1 MEEFVKERSIRN
13 CISKGYKYWQRHL
26 GDTFM
31 KVKWRLLLNAFM
43 FTLAVLS
50 YMFHFHWLISLA
62 FLSLSLTNINVKA
75 RQLANGMELE
85 MRGQK
90 LITKNFAYYIGFML
104 HTGIIML
111 AVGLVVSVP
120 VLLLLYMYYAD
131 LETVKMGDPTTITTL
146 YWVILG
152 VSIFVIHAIVAF
164 IETTFAYAE
173 LYVCGTMVARNRPKK
188 EEKNG
193 KFAEISS

>member
-13 CISKGYKYWQRHL
+13 CISKGYKYWQIHL

-85 MRGQK
+85 MRGRK

-104 HTGIIML
+104 HAGIIML

-146 YWVILG
+146 
-152 VSIFVIHAIVAF
+152 
-164 IETTFAYAE
+164 
-173 LYVCGTMVARNRPKK
+173 
-188 EEKNG
+188 
-193 KFAEISS
+193 